1 MNGNPDVRSI
11 LTVKKLL
18 CNCTSNHARVASP
31 EIVRLAERIVG
42 PLIAYVGIGK
52 SGPSVELGQ
61 LCVAAIEL
69 PILLNLRRN
78 PSFVR
83 LLGSGLFSLAVAFV
97 GSCWMVERMMQ
108 R

>member
-1 MNGNPDVRSI
+1 MNRNPDVRSI
-11 LTVKKLL
+11 LTVRKLF
-18 CNCTSNHARVASP
+18 CHRTSSHVGVASTD
-31 EIVRLAERIVG
+31 IVRLAERIVG
-42 PLIAYVGIGK
+42 PLIAYVGIEK

-61 LCVAAIEL
+61 LYVAAIEL
-69 PILLNLRRN
+69 PILWNLRRN

-83 LLGSGLFSLAVAFV
+83 PLGSGLFSLAVAFA